1 MINLFNPSTENE
13 QIEVNTLLTMMKT
26 IDRNKNTNLLLAGD
40 FNVFF
45 YSNLEC
51 YGGILSFNQKSVAK
65 LTELIQ
71 TFNLC
76 DIWRIK
82 NPKTKKVYF

>member
-13 QIEVNTLLTMMKT
+13 EIEVNTLLTMMKT

-51 YGGILSFNQKSVAK
+51 YGDNLSFNQKSVAK